1 MNSTI
6 LVSIIIPCFNSG
18 KTVEKAIASATA
30 QTWSNLE
37 VIVINDGSTD
47 PYTKNIL
54 NELKNVRVIHQNN
67 KGLPSARNAGF
78 ASAKGEYVL
87 PLDADDWLEPDAVEY
102 LLTALSK
109 NPEASF
115 SFSPIILEGEA
126 SGTLMKSYNYFEQ
139 LFFNQLPY
147 CLLMPKRIWQQT
159 GGYNT
164 EMRDGYEDWE
174 FNIKLGRLG
183 FFGTA
188 SEKPVFHYNVSQDG
202 MLLSK
207 SSSLHFKLWTI
218 IQQKNRDAYDMKSL
232 MTNWIIW
239 KRCASTYPL
248 FLYFIWLIVSKL
260 LPATMLTIIFSQ
272 MLNYSHS
279 RRLTKQ
285 TQKRAN

>member
-1 MNSTI
+1 MNSKI

-30 QTWSNLE
+30 QTWSDLE

-47 PYTKNIL
+47 PYTNNIL
-54 NELKNVRVIHQNN
+54 NKLKNVTVIHQNN
-67 KGLPSARNAGF
+67 EGLPSARNAGF

-87 PLDADDWLEPDAVEY
+87 PLDADDWLEPDAVEH

-147 CLLMPKRIWQQT
+147 CLLIPKRIWRQI
-159 GGYNT
+159 GGYST
-164 EMRDGYEDWE
+164 AMRDGYEDWE
-174 FNIKLGRLG
+174 FNIRLGRLG
-183 FFGTA
+183 FFGTV
-188 SEKPVFHYNVSQDG
+188 SEKPVFHYNVSQHG

-218 IQQKNRDAYDMKSL
+218 IQHKNRDAYRAKSL
-232 MTNWIIW
+232 VYSWINW
-239 KRCASTYPL
+239 KRLNSTYPL
-248 FLYFIWLIVSKL
+248 FLYFIWLIASKL
-260 LPATMLTIIFSQ
+260 LPANMLIKLFSQ

-279 RRLTKQ
+279 RRVTKQ